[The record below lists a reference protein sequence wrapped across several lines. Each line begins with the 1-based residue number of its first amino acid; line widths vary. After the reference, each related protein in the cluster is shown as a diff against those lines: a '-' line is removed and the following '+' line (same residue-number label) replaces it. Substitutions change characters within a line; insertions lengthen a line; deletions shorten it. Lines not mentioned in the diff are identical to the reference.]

1 MVNKKTMSVH
11 NSAHLF
17 IVNTADVPLTYRS
30 PSAPQVFFFFFSF
43 RLSTKRIELH
53 FDHRL
58 FHSVFKNKTW
68 RKSNKSTLIL
78 SGIAPKSSGRESLK
92 YYTHNYTTGLSHILI
107 T

>member
-30 PSAPQVFFFFFSF
+30 PSAPPVFFFFFFSF

-58 FHSVFKNKTW
+58 FHSVFKN
-68 RKSNKSTLIL
+68 
-78 SGIAPKSSGRESLK
+78 
-92 YYTHNYTTGLSHILI
+92 
-107 T
+107 

>member
-30 PSAPQVFFFFFSF
+30 PSAPPVFFFFFSF

-58 FHSVFKNKTW
+58 FHSVFKNYTW
-68 RKSNKSTLIL
+68 RKSNKFDINTVWNRAETFRKGEFKIL
-78 SGIAPKSSGRESLK
+78 HA
-92 YYTHNYTTGLSHILI
+92 
-107 T
+107 

>member
-30 PSAPQVFFFFFSF
+30 PSAPPVFFFFFS
-43 RLSTKRIELH
+43 KRIELH

-58 FHSVFKNKTW
+58 FHSVFKN
-68 RKSNKSTLIL
+68 
-78 SGIAPKSSGRESLK
+78 
-92 YYTHNYTTGLSHILI
+92 
-107 T
+107 

>member
-30 PSAPQVFFFFFSF
+30 PSA
-43 RLSTKRIELH
+43 
-53 FDHRL
+53 
-58 FHSVFKNKTW
+58 
-68 RKSNKSTLIL
+68 STLIL